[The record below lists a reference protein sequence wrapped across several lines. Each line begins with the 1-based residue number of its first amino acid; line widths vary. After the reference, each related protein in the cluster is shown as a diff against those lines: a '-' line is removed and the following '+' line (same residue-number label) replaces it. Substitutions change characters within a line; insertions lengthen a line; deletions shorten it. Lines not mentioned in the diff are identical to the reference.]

1 VGAYRKLIGMTIIS
15 RFSISSSAAR
25 VTVACGS
32 IRDIRVGVAFG
43 VFNVV
48 IVVSGMFS
56 RDASVFVSS
65 RVLHYP
71 RALSSLAFEPI

>member
-1 VGAYRKLIGMTIIS
+1 
-15 RFSISSSAAR
+15 
-25 VTVACGS
+25 VAGGT
-32 IRDIRVGVAFG
+32 IRDIRVGVAFD
-43 VFNVV
+43 VLN
-48 IVVSGMFS
+48 VVSGGELRVQR